1 VKHALPFLRSR
12 KSVNDRQAWKI
23 IGSNLQT
30 LVSVMVTVQKG
41 AQVEVF
47 CDPSGKS
54 FSFSKPSRDASIKL
68 CSVTAPD
75 LEGCYA
81 IRPKGNSFVT
91 DDGEEIPQAQLAFR
105 LTQYI
110 TDMKDGGAQWGWEF
124 KLGG

>member
-1 VKHALPFLRSR
+1 
-12 KSVNDRQAWKI
+12 
-23 IGSNLQT
+23 
-30 LVSVMVTVQKG
+30 MVTVQKR
-41 AQVEVF
+41 AQAEVF

-54 FSFSKPSRDASIKL
+54 FSFSKPSGDASIRL
-68 CSVTAPD
+68 CSVTAPH

-91 DDGEEIPQAQLAFR
+91 DAEEIPLAQLAFR

-110 TDMKDGGAQWGWEF
+110 TDMKDGGVEWGWEF

>member
-1 VKHALPFLRSR
+1 M
-12 KSVNDRQAWKI
+12 NDHQAWKI
-23 IGSNLQT
+23 IGSNLET

-54 FSFSKPSRDASIKL
+54 FSFSKPSGDASIKL

-75 LEGCYA
+75 LEGYYA

-91 DDGEEIPQAQLAFR
+91 DDGEEIPQAQLALR

-110 TDMKDGGAQWGWEF
+110 TDMKDGGAEWGWEF

>member
-1 VKHALPFLRSR
+1 M
-12 KSVNDRQAWKI
+12 NDDEAWKI
-23 IGSNLQT
+23 IRSNLPT

-41 AQVEVF
+41 AQLQVF

-54 FSFSKPSRDASIKL
+54 FSFSKPSGAANIKL

-91 DDGEEIPQAQLAFR
+91 DEGEEIPQSQLASR

-110 TDMKDGGAQWGWEF
+110 TDMKDGGAEWGWEF
-124 KLGG
+124 KLGGG